1 MAFRLTFVIPG
12 GISQCNPRQLLD
24 EQTPALGG
32 VRKTVPALIDRR
44 EYEAMDCLRTVSDV
58 RVEEEL
64 ISCADRDPS
73 PARIEFEI
81 GPAVED
87 HARCEFAIAD
97 AVGVLRQA
105 SGYGEALQS
114 ELDREIVH
122 REQHV
127 YVRSLVLDCA
137 IPVYVRYGVHRSRD
151 GDGPCVFDVTEGLAV
166 GEWKGF

>member
-105 SGYGEALQS
+105 SGYGEAKGAATVHWLRGKLP
-114 ELDREIVH
+114 EAAFAVCRRERAESSI
-122 REQHV
+122 R
-127 YVRSLVLDCA
+127 
-137 IPVYVRYGVHRSRD
+137 
-151 GDGPCVFDVTEGLAV
+151 
-166 GEWKGF
+166 